1 MKHKYYVNKRRQTGS
16 GNNNEIH
23 RDGCPW
29 TWMPSDAKYLGEFDS
44 SEDALQAAKRTYP
57 DADGCAHCC
66 PEINHD
72 KR

>member
-1 MKHKYYVNKRRQTGS
+1 MKQKYYVNRRQQNGS
-16 GNNNEIH
+16 GFNHEVH
-23 RDGCPW
+23 KTGCF
-29 TWMPSDAKYLGEFDS
+29 WMPSDALYLGEFYS

-66 PEINHD
+66 PEINQD